1 MHLNGWQHSHHGIT
15 KCNLQDGDFM
25 SNDNVEVLYEWE
37 NYHYF
42 DILSV
47 AQELAD
53 KLINMCYYS
62 KTRVISG

>member
-1 MHLNGWQHSHHGIT
+1 
-15 KCNLQDGDFM
+15 M
-25 SNDNVEVLYEWE
+25 SNDNVEVLYEGNHKKYLVQVYNFDGYKYEWE

-42 DILSV
+42 GILSV

-62 KTRVISG
+62 KTRVIRG